1 MLRIALRNLFQN
13 KIRLVIA
20 VGGVALALMLILALD
35 AVVGGMEAKLT
46 AYIDYS
52 GADIFVAQSG
62 VRNMHMAASALP
74 LSVKSQ
80 VRAVPGVASVTPVLY
95 LTNVVVANETR
106 HLAYVIGVPPRA
118 AAGGPWRIV
127 AGKALPGSREAIIDR
142 GIAEQSGIG
151 LGDTVEILG
160 EDFTV
165 AGLSEGT
172 ANLTNSVAF
181 IARADFRALA
191 RGRRHRKL
199 RAGDGRARPVA
210 RRRRAPD
217 RSAGPRC
224 DRADAP
230 GVRRP
235 GAQGDQRYEHRRRHD
250 HEPGRRADRHG
261 RDGADGVHRHTRPA
275 GRVWCPQSARRAQ
288 PPALRRRADA
298 GAHQCR
304 ASDSCSELALPWR
317 CRRSSRAPASTC
329 SFRCEAR
336 RCSKWALRRLSSPAS
351 SAILPIMQI
360 AGLDPAMVFRGKTK

>member
-13 KIRLVIA
+13 KIRLLIA

-35 AVVGGMEAKLT
+35 AVVGGMEAKIT

-95 LTNVVVANETR
+95 LTNVVVSGENR
-106 HLAYVIGVPPRA
+106 HLAFVIGLPPKA

-127 AGKALPGSREAIIDR
+127 AGKMLPGPREAIIDR
-142 GIAEQSGIG
+142 GIAAQSGVG

-160 EDFTV
+160 EDFTI

-181 IARADFRALA
+181 IAWADFARLRGEDATASYVLA
-191 RGRRHRKL
+191 KVAPGESP
-199 RAGDGRARPVA
+199 DVVA
-210 RRRRAPD
+210 RRIEALVHDVTAQTRQAFAAQERQVIND
-217 RSAGPRC
+217 MST
-224 DRADAP
+224 DVITIMNLV
-230 GVRRP
+230 GVLI
-235 GAQGDQRYEHRRRHD
+235 GMAVMALTVYT
-250 HEPGRRADRHG
+250 A
-261 RDGADGVHRHTRPA
+261 TL
-275 GRVWCPQSARRAQ
+275 ARRAEYGILK
-288 PPALRRRADA
+288 AL
-298 GAHQCR
+298 GAHNRQLYGVVLTQ
-304 ASDSCSELALPWR
+304 ALISIGIGFALAIGFTLALAAIVPYTGLNLFLQI
-317 CRRSSRAPASTC
+317 RSA
-329 SFRCEAR
+329 
-336 RCSKWALRRLSSPAS
+336 ALLKVAATATVIAGV
-351 SAILPIMQI
+351 SAVLPIMQI